1 MEWFFLLLIAGV
13 VLLVVLLVRRNRR
26 SAGVDWYG
34 ADHETSTSDIAGNPS
49 LPREVGERIKHG

>member
-1 MEWFFLLLIAGV
+1 MEWLFLLPIAGV

-34 ADHETSTSDIAGNPS
+34 AGHETSTSDWTGKPT
-49 LPREVGERIKHG
+49 LPREVGDRIKHG